1 MPALADFYRQVG
13 IESPILVHAIPR
25 VAAWIAHNSRS
36 VKNIVEAVM
45 RMAVYP

>member
-1 MPALADFYRQVG
+1 MPALVDFDRQVR

-25 VAAWIAHNSRS
+25 VAAWIAYDSRS

-45 RMAVYP
+45 RVAVYP